1 MSKPTIV
8 DIAKRAGVGVG
19 TASRALNNAPEVSAA
34 TRERVLAAAAEL
46 NYHPDELARRLQGKR
61 SNVLAYV
68 PEVGNQPAG
77 DMNFKDFIAV
87 LAEGCANRDLDL
99 LVHPLKSDRDY
110 RDDLNRLLHG
120 RRADGLILADI
131 RPDDERVAYLV
142 SQNLPFVAFGRTAN
156 QLDYPYVDLDSHAGM
171 AAATAHL
178 IERGRR
184 RIGYLSLPL
193 AYTFATHRYE
203 GYRQALAAGR
213 LSFDPALVAH
223 DLRTEGDTRS
233 AVRAMMSQP
242 NPPDA
247 LVTATDLH
255 AIHAMMALE
264 ELGYTPGSDIA
275 ITGFDDL
282 PLAAHTRPSLT
293 TVRQRFDQICDLL
306 IATLLGVIE
315 HDTAVPRQSLIQ
327 PELVIRQSSG

>member
-8 DIAKRAGVGVG
+8 DIARRAGVGVG
-19 TASRALNNAPEVSAA
+19 TASRALNNAAEVSAP

-46 NYHPDELARRLQGKR
+46 NYHPDALARRLQGKR
-61 SNVLAYV
+61 SNVVAYV

-87 LAEGCANRDLDL
+87 LAERCANRDLDL
-99 LVHPLKSDRDY
+99 LVHPLKNDRDY

-142 SQNLPFVAFGRTAN
+142 SQSLPFVAFGRTAN
-156 QLDYPYVDLDSHAGM
+156 QLDYAYVDVDSQAGT
-171 AAATAHL
+171 AAATAHV

-203 GYRQALAAGR
+203 GYRQALAVAK
-213 LSFDPALVAH
+213 LTVDPALVAH
-223 DLRTEGDTRS
+223 DLRTESDTRS
-233 AVRAMMSQP
+233 AVRAIMNQP

-247 LVTATDLH
+247 FVAATDLH
-255 AIHAMMALE
+255 AIHAMLALE
-264 ELGYTPGSDIA
+264 ELGHMIGTDVA

-306 IATLLGVIE
+306 IATLLSVIE
-315 HDTAVPRQSLIQ
+315 HDEIFLHQSLIQ
-327 PELVIRQSSG
+327 PDLIIRQSSG